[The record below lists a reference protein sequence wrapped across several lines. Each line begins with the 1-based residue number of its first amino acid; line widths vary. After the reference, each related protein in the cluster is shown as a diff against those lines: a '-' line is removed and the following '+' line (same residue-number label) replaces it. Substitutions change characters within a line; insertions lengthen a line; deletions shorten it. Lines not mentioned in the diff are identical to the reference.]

1 MNTQGNQVQQQPQ
14 AQAPLQ
20 AQAQATPQAQAQP
33 QGKVKQNKVPPPAKK
48 RKLLNLV
55 LKDDAALHSSYM
67 PFIRGGAIFVPTKS
81 LSFRFGDE
89 VVVSMHLQ
97 STNKKLAIP
106 GQVVW
111 IAPAAC
117 ERGEEGLGIQF
128 AGATKAKV
136 RLIIETMLGN
146 RANVP
151 PLVRFF

>member
-1 MNTQGNQVQQQPQ
+1 MNTQENIASQNAPPQRAAPQQGRVPQNQ
-14 AQAPLQ
+14 AKAPE
-20 AQAQATPQAQAQP
+20 
-33 QGKVKQNKVPPPAKK
+33 KK

-67 PFIRGGAIFVPTKS
+67 PFIRGGAIFAPTNSK
-81 LSFRFGDE
+81 SFRFGDE
-89 VVVSMHLQ
+89 VVVTMHLQ

-111 IAPAAC
+111 IAPASC

-128 AGATKAKV
+128 SGTTKAKV
-136 RLIIETMLGN
+136 KLIIETMLGN

>member
-1 MNTQGNQVQQQPQ
+1 MNTQENLVPQQQPV
-14 AQAPLQ
+14 
-20 AQAQATPQAQAQP
+20 PQHNQVVQAQP
-33 QGKVKQNKVPPPAKK
+33 RPKQNQVPPPAKK
-48 RKLLNLV
+48 RKLLNLI

-67 PFIRGGAIFVPTKS
+67 PFVRGGAIFVPTNSK
-81 LSFRFGDE
+81 SFRFGDE

-111 IAPAAC
+111 IAPASC

-128 AGATKAKV
+128 AGTTKAKV

-151 PLVRFF
+151 PLVRFY

>member
-1 MNTQGNQVQQQPQ
+1 MNTQANQAQQQPM
-14 AQAPLQ
+14 P
-20 AQAQATPQAQAQP
+20 PQAQQVQAAIAN
-33 QGKVKQNKVPPPAKK
+33 KARLKQNKVPPPAKK
-48 RKLLNLV
+48 RKLLNLI

-67 PFIRGGAIFVPTKS
+67 PFIRGGAIFVPTNSK
-81 LSFRFGDE
+81 SFRFGDE
-89 VVVSMHLQ
+89 VIVSMHLQ

-111 IAPAAC
+111 IAPATC

-128 AGATKAKV
+128 AGTTKAKV

>member
-1 MNTQGNQVQQQPQ
+1 MSTQQNTAPQ
-14 AQAPLQ
+14 APIKQHHVQAPD
-20 AQAQATPQAQAQP
+20 
-33 QGKVKQNKVPPPAKK
+33 KK
-48 RKLLNLV
+48 RKILNLL

-67 PFIRGGAIFVPTKS
+67 PFIRGGAIFVPTNSK
-81 LSFRFGDE
+81 SFRFGDE

-111 IAPAAC
+111 IAPATC

-128 AGATKAKV
+128 SGTTKAKV

-151 PLVRFF
+151 PLVRFY

>member
-1 MNTQGNQVQQQPQ
+1 MNTQQNTAPQANRKQHQ
-14 AQAPLQ
+14 AQAPE
-20 AQAQATPQAQAQP
+20 
-33 QGKVKQNKVPPPAKK
+33 VK

-67 PFIRGGAIFVPTKS
+67 PFVRNGAIFVPTNSK
-81 LSFRFGDE
+81 SFRFGDE

-111 IAPAAC
+111 IAPATC

-128 AGATKAKV
+128 AGTTKAKV
-136 RLIIETMLGN
+136 KLIIETMLGN